1 MTLAEKAIELAK
13 GLAEEKGL
21 VYRKELVKLL
31 IIKKR
36 DYYKFSSINTCVDTA
51 LRILTEQGYLEHSG
65 YGEYKKVSIKAK
77 RKSKK

>member
-1 MTLAEKAIELAK
+1 MTLIEKAIELAK
-13 GLAEEKGL
+13 GLAEEKGV

-31 IIKKR
+31 IIKKK
-36 DYYKFSSINTCVDTA
+36 DYYEFSSMHTCVDVA
-51 LRILTEQGYLEHSG
+51 LKVLTVQGYLEHSG